1 MPASMYILGFYL
13 EENLDVIIKR
23 VNGGGELREFFNDK
37 KSRKPFGL
45 KNKFGWFY
53 SSYIAP
59 FKLQKSSK

>member
-53 SSYIAP
+53 GS
-59 FKLQKSSK
+59 